1 MAGPSAAND
10 AVSRIRRFYKTAEV
24 ASLADGFGV
33 HLDGRPVKTPAKAVL
48 ALPTRAAAELVA
60 AEWDAQGEHIDFA
73 RMPATRHA
81 FTAID
86 RVSITR
92 GEVAREIARYAAAD
106 LLCYF
111 AEQPESLVTRQLERW
126 GPVLDWALTQEGLVF
141 VRATGI
147 SYQTQPAETLARVEE
162 AALAMDDF
170 HLAALAFAGA
180 LFGSSILALA
190 VLRGR
195 LTTDEAFDLSR
206 IDEAFQ
212 EEQWGQDE
220 EASVRTANQR
230 SEAAA
235 LAAWL
240 EALASS

>member
-10 AVSRIRRFYKTAEV
+10 AVNRIRRFYKKAEV
-24 ASLADGFGV
+24 ADLAVGFGV
-33 HLDGRPVKTPAKAVL
+33 NLDGRTVKTPAKTTL

-60 AEWDAQGEHIDFA
+60 AEWEAQGEHIDFA

-92 GEVAREIARYAAAD
+92 AEVAKEIARYAAAD
-106 LLCYF
+106 LICYF
-111 AEQPESLVTRQLERW
+111 ADQPESLVARQLEQW

-147 SYQTQPAETLARVEE
+147 SYQTQPAETLARMET
-162 AALAMDDF
+162 AALALDDF

-195 LTTDEAFDLSR
+195 LSAGEAFDLAR

-212 EEQWGQDE
+212 EEQWGRDE
-220 EASVRTANQR
+220 EAAVRTANQR
-230 SEAAA
+230 AEAVA

-240 EALASS
+240 EALAAR

>member
-10 AVSRIRRFYKTAEV
+10 AVSRIQRFYKEARV
-24 ASLADGFGV
+24 ADLDQGFGV
-33 HLDGRPVKTPAKAVL
+33 HLDGRAVRTPAKAVL
-48 ALPTRAAAELVA
+48 TLPTRAAAELVA
-60 AEWDAQGEHIDFA
+60 AEWSGQGEHIDFA
-73 RMPATRHA
+73 HMPATRHA

-86 RVSITR
+86 RVSLTR
-92 GEVAREIARYAAAD
+92 AEVAREIARYAAAD

-111 AEQPESLVTRQLERW
+111 ADQPDRLVTRQLEQW
-126 GPVLDWALTQEGLVF
+126 GPILDWALTQEGLVF

-147 SYQTQPAETLARVEE
+147 SYQAQPAETLARVEQ
-162 AALAMDDF
+162 AALALDDF

-195 LTTDEAFDLSR
+195 LSADEAFELAR
-206 IDEAFQ
+206 LDETFQ
-212 EEQWGQDE
+212 EEQWGRDE
-220 EASVRTANQR
+220 EAAVRAANQR
-230 SEAAA
+230 AEAVA

-240 EALASS
+240 EALAER

>member
-10 AVSRIRRFYKTAEV
+10 AVKRIRRFYKTAEI
-24 ASLADGFGV
+24 APLETGYGV
-33 HLDGRPVKTPAKAVL
+33 HLDGRAVKTPAKAVL
-48 ALPTRAAAELVA
+48 NLPTQAAAELVA
-60 AEWDAQGEHIDFA
+60 AEWEAQGEHIDFA

-92 GEVAREIARYAAAD
+92 AEVAKEIARYAAAD

-111 AEQPESLVTRQLERW
+111 ADQPARLVARQLEAW
-126 GPVLDWALTQEGLVF
+126 GPVLDWALTQEGLIF

-147 SYQTQPAETLARVEE
+147 SYQAQPPETLTRVEA
-162 AALAMDDF
+162 AALALDDF

-180 LFGSSILALA
+180 LFGSTVLALA

-195 LTTDEAFDLSR
+195 LTTTEAFDLAR
-206 IDEAFQ
+206 LDEIFQ
-212 EEQWGQDE
+212 EEQWGRDE
-220 EASVRTANQR
+220 EAAARTANQR
-230 SEAAA
+230 AEAVA
-235 LAAWL
+235 LGAWL
-240 EALASS
+240 EALSAR

>member
-10 AVSRIRRFYKTAEV
+10 AVSRIQRFYKTAEV
-24 ASLADGFGV
+24 ASLAEGFGV
-33 HLDGRPVKTPAKAVL
+33 NLDGRSVKTPAKAVL

-60 AEWDAQGEHIDFA
+60 AEWEAQGEHIDFA

-86 RVSITR
+86 RVSVTR
-92 GEVAREIARYAAAD
+92 AEVAKEIARYAAAD

-111 AEQPESLVTRQLERW
+111 ADQPESLVARQLERW
-126 GPVLDWALTQEGLVF
+126 GPVLDWALTHEGLVF
-141 VRATGI
+141 VRATGV
-147 SYQTQPAETLARVEE
+147 SYQAQPVETLARMET
-162 AALAMDDF
+162 AALALDDF

-195 LTTDEAFDLSR
+195 LSASEAFDLAR

-212 EEQWGQDE
+212 EEQWGRDE
-220 EASVRTANQR
+220 EAAIRTANQR
-230 SEAAA
+230 AEADA
-235 LAAWL
+235 LTAWL
-240 EALASS
+240 EALATR

>member
-1 MAGPSAAND
+1 
-10 AVSRIRRFYKTAEV
+10 
-24 ASLADGFGV
+24 
-33 HLDGRPVKTPAKAVL
+33 
-48 ALPTRAAAELVA
+48 LPTRAAADLVA
-60 AEWDAQGEHIDFA
+60 AEWEAQGEHIDFA

-86 RVSITR
+86 RVAITR
-92 GEVAREIARYAAAD
+92 TEVAREIARYAAAD

-111 AEQPESLVTRQLERW
+111 ADQPQALVTRQLEQW
-126 GPVLDWALTQEGLVF
+126 GPLLDWALTQEGLVF

-147 SYQTQPAETLARVEE
+147 SYQAQPPETLLRIEA
-162 AALAMDDF
+162 AALALDDF

-195 LTTDEAFDLSR
+195 IHANEAFDLAR
-206 IDEAFQ
+206 LDEVFQ
-212 EEQWGQDE
+212 EEQWGRDE
-220 EASVRTANQR
+220 EAAIRTANQR
-230 SEAAA
+230 SEADS

-240 EALASS
+240 EALASR